1 LVHCHSF
8 FNFIM
13 LNEDGFCLMELF
25 VKNCKFCLN
34 SEVVN
39 SLLGNQF
46 VDLSQVVSFGDVS

>member
-1 LVHCHSF
+1 
-8 FNFIM
+8 
-13 LNEDGFCLMELF
+13 MELF